1 MIKLRIL
8 GCSGGIGG
16 NFRTTSMLLDH
27 DVLID
32 AGTGVGDLSVAELC
46 LIDHVFVT
54 HSHLD
59 HVACIPLMVDSVGCM
74 RDKPLTVHAT
84 EATLEILKQH
94 MFNWKIWPDFSQ
106 IPDDRQP
113 YMRYQA
119 IQLGQTVELPKSGLK
134 NTGLRTE
141 DSGLNPQT
149 PVLSPQSSVRRIT
162 ALPANH
168 VVPAVGFQID
178 SGAASLVFSGDT
190 TSNDALWE
198 VVNRIA
204 NLRYLII
211 ETAFSNS
218 ERELAR
224 LSKHLCPSMLAEE
237 LRKLKGNPEI
247 YITHLKPGEVELTM
261 QEIAECVQGFAPT
274 MLQNGQVFEF

>member
-1 MIKLRIL
+1 MKLRIL

-16 NFRTTSMLLDH
+16 NFRTTSMLLDN

-46 LIDHVFVT
+46 GIDHVFVT

-59 HVACIPLMVDSVGCM
+59 HIACIPLMVDSVGFM

-84 EATLEILKQH
+84 QATLEILKQH
-94 MFNWKIWPDFSQ
+94 IFNWKIWPDFTQ
-106 IPDDRQP
+106 IPNAQKP

-119 IQLGQTVELPKSGLK
+119 IELGQAIELQGRKI
-134 NTGLRTE
+134 
-141 DSGLNPQT
+141 T
-149 PVLSPQSSVRRIT
+149 P
-162 ALPANH
+162 LPANH

-178 SGAASLVFSGDT
+178 SGAASLVFTGDT
-190 TSNDALWE
+190 TTQDALWE
-198 VVNRIA
+198 VVNRID

-211 ETAFSNS
+211 ETAFSN
-218 ERELAR
+218 EDKNLAL
-224 LSKHLCPSMLAEE
+224 LSKHLCPSTLAEE
-237 LRKLKGNPEI
+237 LLKLKRKAEI

-261 QEIAECVQGFAPT
+261 QEIGECVRGKATT
-274 MLQNGQVFEF
+274 MLQNGHVFEF

>member
-1 MIKLRIL
+1 MKLKIL

-16 NFRTTSMLLDH
+16 NARTTSMLLNH

-32 AGTGVGDLSVAELC
+32 AGTGVGDLSLSELR

-59 HVACIPLMVDSVGCM
+59 HIACIPLLMDSVGSM

-84 EATLEILKQH
+84 EATLEILRQH
-94 MFNWKIWPDFSQ
+94 VFNWKIWPDFTQ
-106 IPDDRQP
+106 VPNVQQP
-113 YMRYQA
+113 FLRYHA
-119 IQLGQTVELPKSGLK
+119 IHLGQ
-134 NTGLRTE
+134 
-141 DSGLNPQT
+141 
-149 PVLSPQSSVRRIT
+149 PVDLGGRRIT

-178 SGAASLVFSGDT
+178 SGASSLVFSGDT
-190 TSNDALWE
+190 TTNDAFWE
-198 VVNRIA
+198 KVNLIG
-204 NLRYLII
+204 NLRYLIV

-218 ERELAR
+218 EHGVAV
-224 LSKHLCPSMLAEE
+224 LSKHYCPSMLAED
-237 LRKLKGNPEI
+237 LLKLKLEPEI
-247 YITHLKPGEVELTM
+247 YITHLKPGEVDLIM
-261 QEIAECVQGFAPT
+261 QEIGECTPGVTPK

>member
-1 MIKLRIL
+1 MKLRIL

-16 NFRTTSMLLDH
+16 NLRTTSMLLDN

-32 AGTGVGDLSVAELC
+32 AGTGVGELSLTELSM
-46 LIDHVFVT
+46 IDHVFVT

-59 HVACIPLMVDSVGCM
+59 HIACIPLMVDSAGFM
-74 RDKPLTVHAT
+74 RDKPLTIYAT

-94 MFNWKIWPDFSQ
+94 IFNWKIWPDFSQ
-106 IPDDRQP
+106 IPDTTNP
-113 YMRYQA
+113 FMRYQA
-119 IQLGQTVELPKSGLK
+119 ISLGQTVELDGRK
-134 NTGLRTE
+134 
-141 DSGLNPQT
+141 
-149 PVLSPQSSVRRIT
+149 IT

-178 SGAASLVFSGDT
+178 SGDASLVFSGDT
-190 TSNDALWE
+190 TTNDALWVE
-198 VVNRIA
+198 VNQIS

-218 ERELAR
+218 EKELAV
-224 LSKHLCPSMLAEE
+224 LSKHLCPSLLAEE
-237 LRKLKGNPEI
+237 LLKLKLNPKV

-261 QEIAECVQGFAPT
+261 QEISELVCAHTAT